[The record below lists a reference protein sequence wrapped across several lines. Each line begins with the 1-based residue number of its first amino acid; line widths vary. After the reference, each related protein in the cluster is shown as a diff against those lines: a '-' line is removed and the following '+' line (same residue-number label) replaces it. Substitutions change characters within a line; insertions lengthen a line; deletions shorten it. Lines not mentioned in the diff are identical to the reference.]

1 VLPVPEVG
9 SLQAERQK
17 QIQCLER
24 GANLTGSEPQDTILV
39 MSDRPQ
45 LKSAYELALE
55 RMERAGLERPSDS
68 ALSDQERAQIADV
81 RRQAE
86 AKLAELEILYRDR
99 IRGIGDPIRLAEEE
113 DHYQRDRRHVESERD
128 QKLARLG
135 RES

>member
-1 VLPVPEVG
+1 
-9 SLQAERQK
+9 
-17 QIQCLER
+17 
-24 GANLTGSEPQDTILV
+24 